1 MTQKW
6 IQNGF
11 KMDSK
16 WIQNGSKMNSKWI
29 QNGFKMVSKWIQN
42 DAMMLNL
49 DKKEDQKNSM
59 IFFIFYLEV
68 NDNLQ
73 SNDSLMEKAMEKCNE

>member
-1 MTQKW
+1 MESKW
-6 IQNGF
+6 FQNGF

-16 WIQNGSKMNSKWI
+16 WIQNGFKMVSKWF
-29 QNGFKMVSKWIQN
+29 QWVSKWIQN